1 MKELIAIFLGGG
13 FGAVARFGVGRL
25 SLALFPNALPIG
37 TLISNVLSCII
48 LGLAVVYIS
57 REQLNGFWIPFVV
70 IGFCGGFSTFSTFSF
85 ETMRLIN
92 QQKYIWAGLN
102 IGISVVLCVVILTI
116 ISKYIST

>member
-13 FGAVARFGVGRL
+13 LGAVCRFAVGRFSL
-25 SLALFPNALPIG
+25 SIFPESLPVG
-37 TLISNVLSCII
+37 TLVANLLSTMI

-57 REQLNGFWIPFVV
+57 REELTGFWIPFTV

-85 ETMRLIN
+85 ETMLLIN

-102 IGISVVLCVVILTI
+102 IGISVVLCIVILTI
-116 ISKYIST
+116 ISKYIS